1 MVQIVIGILM
11 IASFLGLVFYCV
23 KGYNLMVGFFAM
35 STLWVI
41 LVLVG
46 NAISP
51 VASMEGTTI
60 LDVVKTVYQGGP
72 ENYAQTILV
81 NIFFGAFFGRVLMDT
96 GIAATLIRKTVEL
109 GGDRPAL
116 TMILLCI
123 VTAVCFTS
131 MTGIGPVISIAVI
144 VLPIFLALG
153 IPSNISLFA
162 FMGAIMSGILLNI
175 TAYAQYNGVL
185 GGIDARFTEEY
196 TYQNYFT
203 YGIVAMAITLVV
215 VLAVALV
222 ALNRAKASHAWAAEN
237 AAPAGAPAKDAPWYS
252 WFSVI
257 LPVVLIVAVNCPIIL
272 AFILSALY
280 ALLTCGKLTGG
291 FTAVCAMLARQFS
304 EGAVDVSPMIGFL
317 LTLSMFNKA
326 AVYAAPYFESII
338 GGIFPSSALW
348 LCVLFAVIFPLG
360 FFRGPTT
367 LTGCGTATAVVVLSI
382 ANWAIPFIY
391 PLFSI
396 TTIIPQHMD
405 LTQSWVAWGLGYTK
419 VASKDYMR
427 YSIPTVWI
435 AGVLCCAAVYL
446 MYGGAALA

>member
-215 VLAVALV
+215 VLAVALW
-222 ALNRAKASHAWAAEN
+222 R
-237 AAPAGAPAKDAPWYS
+237 
-252 WFSVI
+252 
-257 LPVVLIVAVNCPIIL
+257 
-272 AFILSALY
+272 
-280 ALLTCGKLTGG
+280 
-291 FTAVCAMLARQFS
+291 
-304 EGAVDVSPMIGFL
+304 
-317 LTLSMFNKA
+317 
-326 AVYAAPYFESII
+326 
-338 GGIFPSSALW
+338 
-348 LCVLFAVIFPLG
+348 
-360 FFRGPTT
+360 
-367 LTGCGTATAVVVLSI
+367 
-382 ANWAIPFIY
+382 
-391 PLFSI
+391 
-396 TTIIPQHMD
+396 
-405 LTQSWVAWGLGYTK
+405 
-419 VASKDYMR
+419 
-427 YSIPTVWI
+427 
-435 AGVLCCAAVYL
+435 
-446 MYGGAALA
+446 